1 MATSTHTFLHPSKDS
16 FSRFLISRLLDPHG
30 LNYKWPFG
38 MREIHKH
45 EHLGRGGEF
54 FFKGGLDW
62 DWSIVEFE
70 EGAPRQLKL
79 IKLICFLFVHDE
91 DSQ

>member
-1 MATSTHTFLHPSKDS
+1 
-16 FSRFLISRLLDPHG
+16 
-30 LNYKWPFG
+30 

-45 EHLGRGGEF
+45 EHLGCGGEF